1 MSLKKVN
8 FFNELHNSSKRNY
21 LQRMLNDKPYASDI
35 AKKFGKDYWDG
46 DKKFGYGGYKYIP
59 NRWSKLARKLI
70 KKYDLKNDSK
80 ILDIGCGKGFLLA
93 DIKNLLPKIDVTG
106 YDISRYAKKKAHGS
120 TEGSTHPC
128 SAGRC

>member
-8 FFNELHNSSKRNY
+8 FFNELHNLSKRNY
-21 LQRMLNDKPYASDI
+21 LQRMLNDKPHASDI

-59 NRWSKLARKLI
+59 NRWSKFASKLI
-70 KKYDLKNDSK
+70 KKYKLKNSSK

-93 DIKNLLPKIDVTG
+93 DIKNLLPQIDVTG
-106 YDISRYAKKKAHGS
+106 YDISSYAKKS
-120 TEGSTHPC
+120 S
-128 SAGRC
+128 